1 MAKELIRDVQ
11 GARSTLIMPRVHG
24 IFPDGVDPFSQ
35 SAGKRLEYIGPGGRA
50 QTVTRA
56 GLRANQLATET
67 QFLRCAPPFSG
78 EPEPP
83 LRRRS
88 GSPAVHAPG
97 RRLVIKRDFSVSRQ
111 CWWAAAGQRSQR
123 RGLALKSR
131 LARSRTGNTKS
142 AQPVAMPLR
151 GMEAYSAAMA
161 LSARSN
167 WICRGSD

>member
-1 MAKELIRDVQ
+1 V
-11 GARSTLIMPRVHG
+11 
-24 IFPDGVDPFSQ
+24 
-35 SAGKRLEYIGPGGRA
+35 
-50 QTVTRA
+50 
-56 GLRANQLATET
+56 T

-142 AQPVAMPLR
+142 AQPLAMPLR
-151 GMEAYSAAMA
+151 GMEAYSGRWLCLHDRIGSAGEVTRSVRSSNRTPGVEGHRPSTWSRAAFEA
-161 LSARSN
+161 SPPPPRFRCSRNQDTAAPLAVANCPR
-167 WICRGSD
+167 